1 MTSHQS
7 VPPGERPPDAP
18 DAAPLDAGPER
29 EPLLRPAMFQDDD
42 DPAWA
47 WWLPLPGL
55 AVAIVW
61 AAYQAV
67 SADSDSGGTF
77 LRQLAWP
84 GAAALA
90 LTTIAAYFGWRL
102 DLD

>member
-7 VPPGERPPDAP
+7 VPPGERPSDAP
-18 DAAPLDAGPER
+18 DAMPEH

-67 SADSDSGGTF
+67 SADSDSAGTF

-84 GAAALA
+84 GAAVLA